1 MRYGAQVVKGE
12 LKSALL
18 DGDTQ
23 NYDLD
28 HGFSRHPIEEDG
40 RSGIQV
46 KLGQASII
54 NHIRLLLWD
63 RDSRWDKVFFFN
75 TNPGYYWSDQQLVIL
90 TENRGR
96 IRVIRIYLMY
106 LQFPAV
112 VEKGKIRGMVSG
124 HVSSEQAESNLIK
137 VCLCG
142 SFNLLLLFLGPTP
155 ITSRCPWTS
164 WTGCELWIIPS
175 ISAALGR
182 ICTSH
187 LESAGESDWP

>member
-96 IRVIRIYLMY
+96 IREIRIYLMY
-106 LQFPAV
+106 LQLP
-112 VEKGKIRGMVSG
+112 
-124 HVSSEQAESNLIK
+124 Q
-137 VCLCG
+137 CLCG

-182 ICTSH
+182 ICTSP
-187 LESAGESDWP
+187 LESAGKSDWP